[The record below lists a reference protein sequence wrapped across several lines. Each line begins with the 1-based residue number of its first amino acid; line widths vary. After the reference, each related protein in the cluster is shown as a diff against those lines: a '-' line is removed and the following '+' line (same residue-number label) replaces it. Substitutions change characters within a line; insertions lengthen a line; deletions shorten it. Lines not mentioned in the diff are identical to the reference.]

1 MVNESSES
9 GVINEAFIVLA
20 ETKGYKVE
28 ATLATWSG
36 LVLIFVIATRKL
48 SKYIRFGQGMIFSG
62 ALFLCLVGVLM
73 RSETSISDSI
83 NKRTMADRYHHVA
96 SLVQT
101 LNGSSVSV
109 IMSLNGESVD
119 DTAARLAKIYQSF
132 YDEPHS
138 DIYFGN
144 RIQKPNDY
152 IVSNDPQV
160 YTLNSDELIIINV
173 QTSEITVVKVK

>member
-1 MVNESSES
+1 
-9 GVINEAFIVLA
+9 
-20 ETKGYKVE
+20 
-28 ATLATWSG
+28 
-36 LVLIFVIATRKL
+36 
-48 SKYIRFGQGMIFSG
+48 
-62 ALFLCLVGVLM
+62 
-73 RSETSISDSI
+73 
-83 NKRTMADRYHHVA
+83 MADRYHHVA

-109 IMSLNGESVD
+109 IMSLNGESVE

-144 RIQKPNDY
+144 SIQKPNDY
-152 IVSNDPQV
+152 VVSNDPQV

-173 QTSEITVVKVK
+173 RTSEITVVKVK